1 MSSIQAYTISVPDAK
16 IERLKAKLSLFDL
29 PDEVPDAE
37 PWTRGPPLAE
47 IKRLANYWANGYDW
61 RRAEAKLNELPNFI
75 TKVQVE
81 GFGTYDIH
89 FVHQKSKVKN
99 AIPLLFAHGWPGSF
113 IEVTKILPLLVGG
126 GRDYPAF
133 HVVAPSLVD
142 FGFSSGNLKVG
153 TPTIALSCDNN
164 P

>member
-1 MSSIQAYTISVPDAK
+1 MLSIQTYKISVPEAK

-29 PDEVPDAE
+29 PDELPDAE
-37 PWTRGPPLAE
+37 PWVRGPPVAE

-61 RRAEAKLNELPNFI
+61 RKAEAKLNEFPNFI

-89 FVHQKSKVKN
+89 FIHQNSTVKN

-113 IEVTKILPLLVGG
+113 IEVTKILPLLVDGG
-126 GRDYPAF
+126 QDYPAF
-133 HVVAPSLVD
+133 NVVAPSLVD
-142 FGFSSGNLKVG
+142 FGFSSSSLKVG
-153 TPTIALSCDNN
+153 ESDLCRTSLA
-164 P
+164 